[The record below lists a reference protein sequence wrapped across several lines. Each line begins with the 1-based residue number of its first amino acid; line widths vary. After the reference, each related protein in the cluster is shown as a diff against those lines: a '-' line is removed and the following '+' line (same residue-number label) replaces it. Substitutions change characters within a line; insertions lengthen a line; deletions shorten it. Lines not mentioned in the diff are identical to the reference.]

1 VNLERAIGILA
12 LLASLAIL
20 WSGIK
25 RLKFGTLT
33 GALVSVGELLGIAI
47 TIVSL
52 GWLGLLL
59 VAFANAL
66 AVLIWSVV
74 LAARVEKQL
83 VAAAIEAGEDK
94 SAMEDLAVWLRR
106 QEPVKAIRPI
116 EQAELIK
123 LLAQRARSADEIKEM
138 AIPIGMLKLIQEPS
152 LDWLVEAFD
161 RLLRLTGKTA
171 SDAMEVADTLTV
183 ATQQSAGTFTE
194 MVEAMIAVYGG
205 EAPEQSSAAEAA

>member
-1 VNLERAIGILA
+1 VNLERVIGILA
-12 LLASLAIL
+12 LLASLAVL
-20 WSGIK
+20 WSGIR

-59 VAFANAL
+59 VAFANAS

-123 LLAQRARSADEIKEM
+123 LLAQRARSAEEIKEM

-161 RLLRLTGKTA
+161 RLLRLSGKSA
-171 SDAMEVADTLTV
+171 SDSMEVADTLTA
-183 ATQQSAGTFTE
+183 ATQRSAGTFIE
-194 MVEAMIAVYGG
+194 MVEAMIAVYGD
-205 EAPEQSSAAEAA
+205 EPPEQSSVAEAA